1 MGCGGS
7 KPSDVRQ
14 QQVPYD
20 QKPPYPQQPG
30 YNNVDEMR
38 SSHPQIHMHTY
49 ISAHLQMNMQK

>member
-7 KPSDVRQ
+7 IPSDVRQ

-30 YNNVDEMR
+30 YNNVVPSQYSKQPGYNNT
-38 SSHPQIHMHTY
+38 SSMH
-49 ISAHLQMNMQK
+49 IL